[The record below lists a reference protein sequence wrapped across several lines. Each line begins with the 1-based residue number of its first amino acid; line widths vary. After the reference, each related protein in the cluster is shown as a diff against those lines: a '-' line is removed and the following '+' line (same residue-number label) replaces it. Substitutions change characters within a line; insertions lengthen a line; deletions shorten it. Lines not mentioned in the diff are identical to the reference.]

1 MSDEDADKKSKEEIV
16 EKSFDQDTENL
27 IRDALKNFVTQKF
40 NNRKTEDEIE
50 AMVSTCSEFMK
61 CFVIMGYDFKG
72 NAIKPVFYA
81 KNEIDAD
88 ALNQYIQKFIELHSE
103 LIYVLFISL
112 FNVLAVRPRID
123 GSLIVKTVFDHCSQ
137 NKSGFLKVLFTVKG

>member
-16 EKSFDQDTENL
+16 DKSFDPDTENL

-88 ALNQYIQKFIELHSE
+88 ALNQYIQKFIMNSM
-103 LIYVLFISL
+103 Y
-112 FNVLAVRPRID
+112 
-123 GSLIVKTVFDHCSQ
+123 
-137 NKSGFLKVLFTVKG
+137 